1 VGAIRQHSTHITLT
15 NPHLY
20 WRILLVHRAFFALA
34 AVFLAV
40 AIVVPVALLLT
51 QAESDLDN
59 YIITQNPTGMRT
71 QTNAS
76 LPTAEELQQSH
87 ADTLIIVLVVEVVF
101 VLLFMTA
108 LYYGLKTHPLPKKVE

>member
-1 VGAIRQHSTHITLT
+1 VGAIRQHSTHITPS
-15 NPHLY
+15 NPPLW
-20 WRILLVHRAFFALA
+20 WRTLLVHKAFFALA
-34 AVFLAV
+34 GVFLAV
-40 AIVVPVALLLT
+40 AIIAPVAILAR
-51 QAESDLDN
+51 QAESDLN
-59 YIITQNPTGMRT
+59 NLIITQNPTGMRT

-108 LYYGLKTHPLPKKVE
+108 LYYGLKTHPLPKIAE

>member
-1 VGAIRQHSTHITLT
+1 
-15 NPHLY
+15 
-20 WRILLVHRAFFALA
+20 LVHKAFFALA

-108 LYYGLKTHPLPKKVE
+108 LYYGLKTHPLPKTAE